1 MFLKELKRIRIQW
14 SEGLFGVGIWF
25 TYIIVDCECE
35 SHNVLYDTSHSTHTL
50 GNAKCFPTFD
60 MK

>member
-25 TYIIVDCECE
+25 TYIIVDCE
-35 SHNVLYDTSHSTHTL
+35 SPYVLYDTSHSTHTPL
-50 GNAKCFPTFD
+50 AMQNAFQLFI
-60 MK
+60 